1 MDTAKELQDA
11 GSPPALQW
19 LAPKS
24 TKLGS
29 YCAPDADAAPK
40 PIRDTYNALRS
51 SSGASVVAS
60 IYAAG
65 TPILITMVFAVV
77 VGFLWLK
84 LMQKCVGVLT
94 YAAIL
99 GILLGFVFTW
109 ISMLTKALT
118 ACDQPNYEPN
128 CNANKTQ

>member
-11 GSPPALQW
+11 GTPPDALYASTW

-29 YCAPDADAAPK
+29 YCAPDVNDAPK
-40 PIRDTYNALRS
+40 AIRDTYNALRS

-84 LMQKCVGVLT
+84 LMQVG
-94 YAAIL
+94 
-99 GILLGFVFTW
+99 
-109 ISMLTKALT
+109 
-118 ACDQPNYEPN
+118 ACCDESRPRGLWRRVE
-128 CNANKTQ
+128 CAVRS